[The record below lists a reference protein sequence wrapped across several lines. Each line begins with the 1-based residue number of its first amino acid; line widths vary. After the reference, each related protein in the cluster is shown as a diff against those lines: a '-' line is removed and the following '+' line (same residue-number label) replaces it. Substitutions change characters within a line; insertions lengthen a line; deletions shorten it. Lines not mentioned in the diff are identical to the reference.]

1 MNQIYYTNLL
11 ENTKNMNVSVTEEQV
26 LVNPVVCLKLFC
38 GRVLCNVWIWSCL
51 CSSWRQIHSQILHQH

>member
-11 ENTKNMNVSVTEEQV
+11 KNKKNMNVSVTEEPV

-38 GRVLCNVWIWSCL
+38 GTVLCNVWIWSCL